1 MNRTRK
7 LILGAVAGALV
18 AGGGAA
24 IAATQ
29 LGGSSGVDSQA
40 VINDAAQ
47 QLGVDPAKLS
57 DALKKALAD
66 QIDALVTSGRLSQAE
81 ADALKAR
88 IQSGDVPLFDGGHF
102 GFGRFGDVLGGLD
115 AAASYL
121 GISTDTLRSELESG
135 KTLAEVAK
143 GQSKSVDGLVSALQ
157 APVKTKL
164 DAAVSAGQLTKAR
177 EDAILSEVKQRITD
191 FVNGTAG
198 GPGFRHGFFHGER
211 DHLWRGRP
219 SFSGPTA

>member
-47 QLGVDPAKLS
+47 QLGVDPSKLS

-66 QIDALVTSGRLSQAE
+66 QIDSLVASGRLSQSE
-81 ADALKAR
+81 ADALKSR
-88 IQSGDVPLFDGGHF
+88 IQSGDAPLFGGGHL
-102 GFGRFGDVLGGLD
+102 GFGHRGDFFGGLD
-115 AAASYL
+115 TVATYL
-121 GISTDTLRSELESG
+121 GISTDTLRSELGSG

-143 GQSKSVDGLVSALQ
+143 AHGKSVDGLVSALRD
-157 APVKTKL
+157 AVKTKL
-164 DAAVSAGQLTKAR
+164 DAAVSAGRLTKAQ
-177 EDAILSEVKQRITD
+177 EDSILSDVKQRITD
-191 FVNGTAG
+191 FVNGTG
-198 GPGFRHGFFHGER
+198 DPGLRHGFFRGDG
-211 DHLWRGRP
+211 DHLWHGRP